1 MCYEL
6 TWFHKL
12 CFGTAVQSH
21 ANPSVKGVLHI
32 TDVIQR
38 AVYCVHVHPQR
49 NVSLICVSPST
60 AQYKHKNS
68 STSQKSRLSESDKIY
83 TDMHKK
89 NNTVKINTLDRK
101 GFKHTDR
108 SACSQ

>member
-6 TWFHKL
+6 TWFHKP

-32 TDVIQR
+32 ADVIQR
-38 AVYCVHVHPQR
+38 AVFVCMFIHKGMSHSSVFHLRLHSTNTRIQVHHTKE
-49 NVSLICVSPST
+49 SD
-60 AQYKHKNS
+60 
-68 STSQKSRLSESDKIY
+68 KSGRLSESDKIY

-89 NNTVKINTLDRK
+89 IIR
-101 GFKHTDR
+101 
-108 SACSQ
+108 

>member
-32 TDVIQR
+32 ADVIQR
-38 AVYCVHVHPQR
+38 AVFVCMFIHKGISHSSVFHLRLHSTNTRIQVHRRKAAFQR
-49 NVSLICVSPST
+49 VIKYTQICT
-60 AQYKHKNS
+60 
-68 STSQKSRLSESDKIY
+68 
-83 TDMHKK
+83 KK
-89 NNTVKINTLDRK
+89 KYGED
-101 GFKHTDR
+101 KHTG
-108 SACSQ
+108 QKGI